1 MADDIEKF
9 FNKAFKK
16 IEKQVEFASV
26 LAANAIAA
34 DVKTG
39 VERQLKAD
47 IDRPTPF
54 TQKAFKITRANKRTK
69 TATVSIKPVQVK
81 SIAERP
87 PMYHPP
93 LPYPMSLSEVDW
105 EIMTPEL
112 MEQYLQNLEN
122 GDAPRRAYY
131 SLSSKEYENLSMDM
145 AEITR
150 WSKDILSIIKYYRE
164 YDKPKKDIKDE

>member
-1 MADDIEKF
+1 MKNLLLISLSLMMASCSLM
-9 FNKAFKK
+9 
-16 IEKQVEFASV
+16 QS
-26 LAANAIAA
+26 
-34 DVKTG
+34 
-39 VERQLKAD
+39 
-47 IDRPTPF
+47 
-54 TQKAFKITRANKRTK
+54 
-69 TATVSIKPVQVK
+69 SIKPVQVK
-81 SIAERP
+81 TIAERP

>member
-1 MADDIEKF
+1 MKNLLLISLSLMMASCSLM
-9 FNKAFKK
+9 
-16 IEKQVEFASV
+16 QS
-26 LAANAIAA
+26 
-34 DVKTG
+34 
-39 VERQLKAD
+39 
-47 IDRPTPF
+47 
-54 TQKAFKITRANKRTK
+54 
-69 TATVSIKPVQVK
+69 SIKPVQVK

-164 YDKPKKDIKDE
+164 YDKPKGEPNE